1 MKKLIIL
8 ISITLAGMT
17 MPLLSQDSLH
27 LMRFPA
33 IHNQLV
39 VFSYAGDLY
48 TIERKGGIARKL
60 TSDAGYEMFAHISPD
75 GKLIAFSAQYDG
87 NTEVYVIPAT
97 GGAPKRLTFT
107 ATLDRDDISDRMGPN
122 NIVLTWKDNETII
135 FRSRKKTFNDFKGQ
149 LFAVSTKDL
158 TITELPLPCG
168 GFCSYSTDRT
178 QFAYNRVFREFRTWK
193 YYKGGM
199 ADDVWI
205 YDFAKKTIE
214 NITNNVAQDIFPM
227 WYKNKIYYISDR
239 DRIMNLF
246 CYDLQTKQS
255 TKITNFTDY
264 DIKFP
269 SLGKDEIIF
278 EKGGR
283 LFVYDLLQ
291 NKIEQI
297 KILINNDFVN
307 SRKTWKNVSE
317 NIRYA
322 SLAPDAKSIM
332 FGARGEIFKVPVK
345 DGITYNL
352 TQTSGVH
359 ERDIQYAPD
368 GKWIAFV
375 SDQTGED
382 ELYIQKSDM
391 SEKPIQLTKGADTY
405 KYFMIWSP
413 DSKKIAWADKMLRL
427 QYIDIETKKV
437 TLIDKAT
444 AWEFN
449 DYDWS
454 PDSKW
459 LVYAKPE
466 LESKTKLYLYNL
478 QTAEK
483 TAITDGWYSCYSPSF
498 SRDGKYLFFVS
509 DRDFKPIYSRTEW
522 NHAYVDMARIYFLSL
537 TKTAPSLLQIN
548 EDNKDTSNTKPGAP
562 ITMNID
568 LDGLAGRI
576 AALPI
581 ESGNYWNL
589 NYVNGILYYV
599 KSSSRND
606 WPRLMMYHFKDK
618 KESYLAQTYRYE
630 ITPDGKKILFF
641 INNQYAVTN
650 LPQNSGSDANTP
662 LLASIKDFVK
672 LDNMRV
678 YVDLKQE
685 WAQIY
690 QECWRQM
697 KYFFYAPNM
706 HGADWNAVYKKYA
719 SLVKYVNHRADLNYL
734 IGEMIGELNCG
745 HAYIGGGD
753 LPKIEK
759 IKMGLLGAELTKDA
773 SGFYKIN
780 KILKGENWTSNTR
793 SPLTEIGVNAKEG
806 NYIIKINGIAVNT
819 VNNIYELLIH
829 QANKKIELTL
839 NNSPSTTGSWTTT
852 VTTIDDE
859 AGLFYYN
866 WVQSNIDKVSKASNG
881 EIGYLHI
888 PDMGVDGLNEF
899 VKYYYPQMRKKALIV
914 DVRGNGGG
922 NVSPMIAERL
932 NRAFVMMKIARNSG
946 FAPSPSE
953 VFIGPKTC
961 LIDNYSASDGDL
973 FPYRFKQMKLGKIIG
988 VRSWGGVVGIRGSL
1002 PLIDGGSLSKPEFAH
1017 YDINGKEFIIEGHG
1031 VDPDIVI
1038 DNHPAKEYE
1047 GIDEQLN
1054 KAIDLLKEELKKNNY
1069 NLPPAP
1075 DYPDK
1080 SK

>member
-1 MKKLIIL
+1 MKKLFVMFL
-8 ISITLAGMT
+8 IAIVVVS
-17 MPLLSQDSLH
+17 LSLMGQDSLH
-27 LMRFPA
+27 LLRFPA
-33 IHNQLV
+33 INGQQI

-48 TIERKGGIARKL
+48 TVQRSGGIARKL
-60 TSDAGYEMFAHISPD
+60 TSDVGYEMFARISPD

-87 NTEVYVIPAT
+87 NTEVYVIPAA
-97 GGAPKRLTFT
+97 GGEPKRLTFT
-107 ATLDRDDISDRMGPN
+107 ATLGRDEVSDRMGPN

-135 FRSRKKTFNDFKGQ
+135 FRSRKKSFNDFKGQ
-149 LFAVSTKDL
+149 LFAVSVKDL
-158 TITELPLPCG
+158 SVTELPLPCG
-168 GFCSYSTDRT
+168 GFCSYSSDLT
-178 QFAYNRVFREFRTWK
+178 QLAYNRVFREFRTWK

-205 YDFAKKTIE
+205 YNFAKKAIE

-227 WYKNKIYYISDR
+227 WYKNKIYFISDR

-246 CYDLQTKQS
+246 GYDLQTKQTS
-255 TKITNFTDY
+255 KITNFADY

-269 SLGKDEIIF
+269 SMGKDEIIF

-283 LFVYDLLQ
+283 LYVYDLIQ
-291 NKIEQI
+291 NKIEYI
-297 KILINNDFVN
+297 KIIINNDFVN
-307 SRKTWKNVSE
+307 GRNMWKNATE

-322 SLAPDAKSIM
+322 SLAPDAKNIM
-332 FGARGEIFKVPVK
+332 FGTRGEIFKVPVK
-345 DGITYNL
+345 DGITYNI

-359 ERDIQYAPD
+359 ERDVQYSPD
-368 GKWIAFV
+368 GKWIAFI

-382 ELYIQKSDM
+382 EIYIQKSDL
-391 SEKPIQLTKGADTY
+391 SEKPVQLTKGADTY
-405 KYFMIWSP
+405 KYFPLWSP
-413 DSKKIAWADKMLRL
+413 DSKKLVWADKMLRL
-427 QYIDIETKKV
+427 QFAEVESKKV
-437 TLIDKAT
+437 IVIDKST

-449 DYDWS
+449 DFDWS

-459 LVYAKPE
+459 LVYVKAE
-466 LESKTKLYLYNL
+466 LDSKNKLYLYNL
-478 QTAEK
+478 QTTEK
-483 TAITDGWYSCYSPSF
+483 TAITDGWYSCYNPSF

-537 TKTAPSLLQIN
+537 TKSAPSLLQLNDDI
-548 EDNKDTSNTKPGAP
+548 KDTTNSKTGA
-562 ITMNID
+562 TVKMDID
-568 LDGLAGRI
+568 LDGLAERI

-589 NYVNGILYYV
+589 NYVNGVLYYF
-599 KSSSRND
+599 KSTYSSGS
-606 WPRLMMYHFKDK
+606 PKLMMYHFKDK
-618 KESYLAQTYRYE
+618 KEGLIANTWRYE
-630 ITPDGKKILFF
+630 ITPDGKKILLYV
-641 INNQYAVTN
+641 NNKYTVAD
-650 LPQNSGSDANTP
+650 LPKNPGNDANTAI
-662 LLASIKDFVK
+662 LGNVKDFVNT
-672 LDNMRV
+672 DNMRV

-685 WAQIY
+685 WEQIY
-690 QECWRQM
+690 KECWRQM
-697 KYFFYAPNM
+697 KYFFYASNL
-706 HGADWNAVYKKYA
+706 HGVNWDDVYKKYL
-719 SLVKYVNHRADLNYL
+719 SLVKYVNHRADLNYI

-759 IKMGLLGAELTKDA
+759 IKLGLLGAELQKDA
-773 SGFYKIN
+773 SGYYKIN
-780 KILKGENWTSNTR
+780 KILKGENWTGNIR

-806 NYIIKINGIAVNT
+806 NFIIKINGIAVNT
-819 VNNIYELLIH
+819 VNNIYELLIY

-839 NNSPSTTGSWTTT
+839 NTMPTLAGAWATTI
-852 VTTIDDE
+852 TTIDDE
-859 AGLFYYN
+859 AGLYYYN
-866 WVQSNIDKVSKASNG
+866 WVQNNIDKVSKASNG
-881 EIGYLHI
+881 QIGYVHI
-888 PDMGVDGLNEF
+888 PDMGVEGLNEF

-932 NRAFVMMKIARNSG
+932 NRAFVMMKVARNTG
-946 FAPSPSE
+946 AAPSPTE
-953 VFIGPKTC
+953 VFVGPKVC

-973 FPYRFKQMKLGKIIG
+973 FPYRFRQMKLGQIIG

-1002 PLIDGGSLSKPEFAH
+1002 PLIDGGTLSKPEFAH
-1017 YDINGKEFIIEGHG
+1017 YDINGREFIIEGHG
-1031 VDPDIVI
+1031 VEPDIVI

-1054 KAIDLLKEELKKNNY
+1054 KAVDLILEELKKNNY
-1069 NLPPAP
+1069 NLPPVP